1 MPDWLTSLLTVLA
14 ISCAAGFG
22 MSWFMARQKREHF
35 ESYAI
40 LFFTG
45 DLGRRLLDN
54 LINQQLC
61 SPVNQKLTYDLIDL
75 WASTVHGQEI
85 LTGTTTEESL
95 HGQADA

>member
-1 MPDWLTSLLTVLA
+1 MPEWFVSLLTVLA
-14 ISCAAGFG
+14 LGAGAGFSL
-22 MSWFMARQKREHF
+22 SWFMTRQKRQHF

-75 WASTVHGQEI
+75 WASTIHGQEI
-85 LTGTTTEESL
+85 LTGTTPEATD
-95 HGQADA
+95 G